1 MTLMLEMATDAALL
15 AQLKTVSP
23 ALGLPL
29 NALRLAEIVKGQE
42 MSIAMMAQ
50 MTVWDAV

>member
-1 MTLMLEMATDAALL
+1 MTLMLEMAMGAALL

-29 NALRLAEIVKGQE
+29 NALQLAAIVKGQE
-42 MSIAMMAQ
+42 VSIVMMAQ